1 VPRLDAIGVVVSDL
15 GRAADFYRR
24 LGLPFPEDVDPEGHG
39 HVEAELPGGLR
50 LMLDSEET
58 IRSFNPD
65 WQAPTGDPRTGVAFL
80 CDSPDDVNRVYAE
93 LLEAGAEATKEPWD
107 AAWGQRYAQVKDPDG
122 NAVDLFAPLAG

>member
-1 VPRLDAIGVVVSDL
+1 VPHLDAVGVIVSDL
-15 GRAADFYRR
+15 GRAVDFYRQ
-24 LGLPFPEDVDPEGHG
+24 LGLPFPDDPDPEGHG

-58 IRSFNPD
+58 VRSFNPD
-65 WQAPTGDPRTGVAFL
+65 WQPPAGEPRTGLAFL
-80 CDSPDDVNRVYAE
+80 CESPADVDRVHRE
-93 LLEAGAEATKEPWD
+93 LLEAGAENGKEPWD